1 MDRFRSLT
9 ARLVLTAVALVAL
22 VCLLIAGATTLAMR
36 ALPQRKAGRRGA
48 ARPSPRTLTDQARR
62 RATSRAASR
71 RSGACGATSRTAQA
85 ANGYVITAQGDEPP
99 HREDLGS
106 DQLATLDDVPV
117 DGEAHDADVPDLG
130 DYRVIAT
137 RSPSSMEA
145 GRRLPEWSWSAC
157 RATTSTG
164 HSAAW
169 SLGGAAHPAGRRR
182 RAARPAL
189 VVVRRQLRPL
199 REVAA
204 TAHAVSELPLASGAI
219 ALEERV
225 PAHLT
230 DERTEVGQVG
240 SALNAMLD
248 HVGSSL
254 EARHR
259 SEQQV
264 RQFVADASHELRTP
278 LTTIAGYTEL
288 ARSRPDDRAAAD
300 TALAKVEEES
310 GRMTAL
316 VEDLLLLARLDSGR
330 PLASE
335 PVDLTRLLVE
345 AVSDARVLAPDHHWR
360 LSLPESSV
368 EVVGDE
374 PRLHQVVTNL
384 LTNARKYT
392 PAGTT
397 VTVSAHP
404 GGFAVHDDG
413 PGFPPDLVDKAFERF
428 ARGDAARTRAGDGP
442 KVGGGYGLGL
452 SLVEAIVTAHGG
464 RVHLRSVPGD
474 TTVTVELPR
483 SLVRGW
489 RGSTR
494 LEPRSTGRLT
504 VRVRARATLLDGT
517 RSTGLTGQ

>member
-9 ARLVLTAVALVAL
+9 ARLVVTAVVLVAL
-22 VCLLIAGATTLAMR
+22 VCVLVGTVTTLA
-36 ALPQRKAGRRGA
+36 LRGK
-48 ARPSPRTLTDQARR
+48 L
-62 RATSRAASR
+62 
-71 RSGACGATSRTAQA
+71 
-85 ANGYVITAQGDEPP
+85 
-99 HREDLGS
+99 L
-106 DQLATLDDVPV
+106 DQL
-117 DGEAHDADVPDLG
+117 DADVVDSVQRVVSPGPGGNLGAQAPGTLIADFSASPPVAALQGDRRGELLSLSQDDLAILADVPADGQGHDVELQGRG
-130 DYRVIAT
+130 DYRVIAFSVDT
-137 RSPSSMEA
+137 GGTLVGGLSLRDVDDTLSSLIWTEVLLSLLAVVAAA
-145 GRRLPEWSWSAC
+145 G
-157 RATTSTG
+157 
-164 HSAAW
+164 
-169 SLGGAAHPAGRRR
+169 AGT
-182 RAARPAL
+182 L
-189 VVVRRQLRPL
+189 VVRRQLRPL

-219 ALEERV
+219 ALDERV

-240 SALNAMLD
+240 AALNTMLE
-248 HVGSSL
+248 HVGRSL

-288 ARSRPDDRAAAD
+288 ARSRPDDHGAAD
-300 TALAKVEEES
+300 TALAKVQEEA

-330 PLASE
+330 PLARGQ
-335 PVDLTRLLVE
+335 VDLTRLLVE
-345 AVSDARVLAPDHHWR
+345 AVSDARVLAPDHQWR

-374 PRLHQVVTNL
+374 QRLHQVVTNL

-404 GGFAVHDDG
+404 AGFAVHDDG
-413 PGFPPDLVDKAFERF
+413 PGFPPDLAEHAFERF
-428 ARGDAARTRAGDGP
+428 ARGDLARTRAGSDG
-442 KVGGGYGLGL
+442 GHGLGL

-474 TTVTVELPR
+474 TTVSVELP
-483 SLVRGW
+483 
-489 RGSTR
+489 
-494 LEPRSTGRLT
+494 
-504 VRVRARATLLDGT
+504 A
-517 RSTGLTGQ
+517 